1 MNYQNNIGG
10 EERQI
15 KSASK
20 FLGIEL
26 IFIILFISLTAF
38 ALNYFNLLPLSQMFP
53 GQLGWLPHREVVK
66 FVEKNEINETPVPFE
81 DLSPRDKLMTYASE
95 TLNPKYLPKDFS
107 GELGTDVLE
116 ELDIKAYFMD
126 FNELGMR
133 IEYYESISGSRFDQ
147 DGIPLLV
154 DIIVSRI
161 GVNATEV
168 ALDNIRNYLGGFF
181 TFTEDD
187 ILWREFTL
195 SGLPIIET
203 SWDNPDGT
211 IETRGS
217 RRYGR
222 TLPYGTTNSQN
233 VACRLFPRLL
243 VPPYELR
250 SCFV

>member
-187 ILWREFTL
+187 ILWREFNVPDG
-195 SGLPIIET
+195 SPAIET
-203 SWDNPDGT
+203 FWENPDGT
-211 IETRGS
+211 IEIRAS
-217 RRYGR
+217 RRYGQ
-222 TLPYGTTNSQN
+222 TAPDGTGNSRN
-233 VACRLFPRLL
+233 FACRRFPES
-243 VPPYELR
+243 PSYELR
-250 SCFV
+250 TCFE